1 MSEHL
6 LDGISHDDGRGGGPL
21 FARQV
26 HAGEPMARS
35 AVMSSRSGV
44 GVPAGV
50 SGASGR
56 GTVGTAAPTR
66 RLSPIVRAT
75 SYAYTTVAVIVAVF
89 AFVLA
94 PWGLLLLIVTL
105 AALAVAVLLRLMA
118 AGLAAIEEDE
128 S

>member
-1 MSEHL
+1 M
-6 LDGISHDDGRGGGPL
+6 I
-21 FARQV
+21 
-26 HAGEPMARS
+26 
-35 AVMSSRSGV
+35 SRSGV
-44 GVPAGV
+44 RVPAGV

-56 GTVGTAAPTR
+56 GAVGTAAPTG
-66 RLSPIVRAT
+66 RLSPIVWVT
-75 SYAYTTVAVIVAVF
+75 SYAYTVVAVVAAVF

-118 AGLAAIEEDE
+118 AGLAAMEEDE

>member
-1 MSEHL
+1 MNSEDWGL
-6 LDGISHDDGRGGGPL
+6 GT
-21 FARQV
+21 
-26 HAGEPMARS
+26 
-35 AVMSSRSGV
+35 
-44 GVPAGV
+44 PAGV
-50 SGASGR
+50 SGTSGR
-56 GTVGTAAPTR
+56 GTVGTAAPAG

-75 SYAYTTVAVIVAVF
+75 SYGYKVVAVVAAIF

-118 AGLAAIEEDE
+118 AGLAAIEDDE

>member
-6 LDGISHDDGRGGGPL
+6 FDGVSHDEGRGHYPL
-21 FARQV
+21 LTGEV
-26 HAGEPMARS
+26 HGVELTGSVS
-35 AVMSSRSGV
+35 AE
-44 GVPAGV
+44 
-50 SGASGR
+50 GASGR
-56 GTVGTAAPTR
+56 GTVGMAAPAG

-75 SYAYTTVAVIVAVF
+75 SHAYTVAAVVAAVF

-105 AALAVAVLLRLMA
+105 AALAVAVLLQSMA
-118 AGLAAIEEDE
+118 AGLAAFEEDE

>member
-1 MSEHL
+1 MNSETWEL
-6 LDGISHDDGRGGGPL
+6 GRSAGESDQAGRG
-21 FARQV
+21 
-26 HAGEPMARS
+26 S
-35 AVMSSRSGV
+35 
-44 GVPAGV
+44 
-50 SGASGR
+50 
-56 GTVGTAAPTR
+56 VGTAAPAG

-75 SYAYTTVAVIVAVF
+75 SYAYTVVAVVAAVF